1 MANEAKFDALLAA
14 WVDESE
20 EVEEA
25 VDNAEAE
32 DAEEGVET
40 EEAEETETEEVTEE
54 SAEEEDDKSDS
65 DAKAETKT
73 ETKAETKSDA
83 EDTAKGASDRE
94 SKIRNAMQADVDEY
108 NRLYPDDKIEKID
121 DIPDALAFAKMR
133 RGGMTVEEAAR
144 YVRASMKRDKSNGK
158 EHIRAASAQRASSS
172 GIEGMTNEEYAAARQ
187 IFGDMPKKELESLFK
202 RTRSK

>member
-14 WVDESE
+14 WVDDTDDA
-20 EVEEA
+20 EEA

-40 EEAEETETEEVTEE
+40 EEAEETETEEAESESNEDDEE
-54 SAEEEDDKSDS
+54 EETKSAE
-65 DAKAETKT
+65 AETKT
-73 ETKAETKSDA
+73 ETKAETKADA
-83 EDTAKGASDRE
+83 EDKAKGASDRE

-158 EHIRAASAQRASSS
+158 EHIRAASAQKASSS

>member
-1 MANEAKFDALLAA
+1 MANEAKFDAILAA

-20 EVEEA
+20 EAEDA
-25 VDNAEAE
+25 VDNTEAE

-40 EEAEETETEEVTEE
+40 EEAEETEAEEAESE

-65 DAKAETKT
+65 DARAETKT
-73 ETKAETKSDA
+73 ETKAETKADA
-83 EDTAKGASDRE
+83 EGTAKGASDRE

-158 EHIRAASAQRASSS
+158 EHIRAASAQKASSS
-172 GIEGMTNEEYAAARQ
+172 GIEGMTNEVYAEARKL
-187 IFGDMPKKELESLFK
+187 FPDMPKKEFESLFK
-202 RTRSK
+202 QTISK